1 MSTETNNNNSKKP
14 DFIAFN
20 VQGEGRN
27 TDWIKL
33 GAAWNHKN
41 GEGITVQLDTLPVQG
56 FNGKIVLRL
65 PKD

>member
-1 MSTETNNNNSKKP
+1 MSTENNNNTNKP
-14 DFIAFN
+14 EFNAFF

-27 TDWIKL
+27 ANWIKL

-56 FNGKIVLRL
+56 FNGKIVLIA